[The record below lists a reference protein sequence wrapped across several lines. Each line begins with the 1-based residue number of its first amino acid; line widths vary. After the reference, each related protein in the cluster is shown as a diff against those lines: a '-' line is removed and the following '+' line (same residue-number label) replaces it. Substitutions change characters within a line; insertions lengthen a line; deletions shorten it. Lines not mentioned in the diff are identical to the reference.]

1 MVGWSAFEKALDKVG
16 GHTNLVGKYWITT
29 FNMFRRILN
38 AINLHLCSSVLE
50 AKINYF
56 YE

>member
-29 FNMFRRILN
+29 FNMFRRLLN
-38 AINLHLCSSVLE
+38 AINLLFLKFY
-50 AKINYF
+50 KINLKKKI
-56 YE
+56 